1 MNKFSPSLKLNAREE
16 LVCARSDQ
24 ISKWSEKYF
33 ETATERSF
41 QPGPKRDL
49 IKFNRMPCFSSYK
62 REYFNTLPDHVHSG
76 ESRGPVI
83 AVSRSLHNLRYGK
96 SRKNNKKF
104 YQKKL
109 IASDGRAWL
118 TSWTSLV
125 CGTKWDS
132 SSGLSSLVV
141 TMLSS

>member
-1 MNKFSPSLKLNAREE
+1 MNKFSPLSQAREE

-24 ISKWSEKYF
+24 ISKWSEKCF
-33 ETATERSF
+33 ETATVRSF

-96 SRKNNKKF
+96 RRKTQQDVLSEEVNCFSWK
-104 YQKKL
+104 
-109 IASDGRAWL
+109 SL
-118 TSWTSLV
+118 TYGLDFSGVWHKVRFFFWTLF
-125 CGTKWDS
+125 
-132 SSGLSSLVV
+132 SLVV